1 MRPAWLHVVAF
12 ACGVYGARLR
22 SMGSALMVVASEKA
36 PSDQPGRAKAPAAI
50 NLFEPTNEWK
60 TIEEGQQ
67 LPGGLWIRINLAT
80 GLKEAR
86 LLE

>member
-1 MRPAWLHVVAF
+1 MLVSNDEASAAPA
-12 ACGVYGARLR
+12 
-22 SMGSALMVVASEKA
+22 
-36 PSDQPGRAKAPAAI
+36 GRAKAPAAI